1 MTQRINRLSARTVQT
16 LAKAGR
22 HSDGGGLYLI
32 VDVRNAQDGSQRV
45 SKRWAFIYRRKSDGK
60 QSELGLGGLASVPL
74 AKAREFAAEA
84 RIMLAEGK
92 DPKRERA
99 AAAGEAEK
107 VPTFGAMA
115 ESVIA
120 ALEHGWRNDKHKA
133 QWRSTLATY
142 AGPLNDKPVDEI
154 ATEHVLEVLQPIWTQ
169 KAETASRVRGRIEKI
184 LDAAKAKGHRTGEN
198 PARWR
203 GHLDHLLGKRQLLQR
218 GHHPAMPWQ
227 EVPEFL
233 ARLREHQSI
242 SALALEFV
250 ILTAAR
256 SGEVLRSVRDGE
268 VMGARWSEI
277 DWSATVWTV
286 PAVRMK
292 AKRVHRVPLSE
303 RALEILS
310 TMAAARQ
317 GEFIFPGQRGDAPLS
332 EMALELVM
340 RRMKA
345 KPYTVH
351 GFRSSFRDWA
361 GEATSFPREVAEAA
375 LAHTTGDKVERAY
388 RRGDALE
395 KRRQLMLAWA
405 MFCEGAK
412 GNVVPLA
419 KHGGL

>member
-1 MTQRINRLSARTVQT
+1 MSQRINRLTARGVQT
-16 LAKAGR
+16 LAKPGR

-32 VDVRNAQDGSQRV
+32 VDRRKAKDGSERV
-45 SKRWAFIYRRKSDGK
+45 GKRWAFIYRRKRDGK

-74 AKAREFAAEA
+74 AKARELAVEA
-84 RIMLAEGK
+84 RAMLAEGK
-92 DPKRERA
+92 DPKIERA
-99 AAAGEAEK
+99 AAASELDA

-115 ESVIA
+115 EAVMV

-133 QWRSTLATY
+133 QWRSSLATY
-142 AGPLNDKPVDEI
+142 ATSIQDKPIDQI
-154 ATEHVLEVLQPIWTQ
+154 TTGDVLEVLQPIWTT

-203 GHLDHLLGKRQLLQR
+203 GHLDHLLGKRQKLQR

-227 EVPEFL
+227 DVPNFM
-233 ARLREHQSI
+233 ARLRENPSL

-256 SGEVLRSVRDGE
+256 SGEVLRSVRDGKL
-268 VMGARWSEI
+268 MGARWDEV
-277 DWSATVWTV
+277 DRSARIWTV
-286 PAVRMK
+286 PAERMK
-292 AKRVHRVPLSE
+292 AGREHRVPLTE
-303 RALEILS
+303 RALAILAEVES
-310 TMAAARQ
+310 VRQ
-317 GEFIFPGQRGDAPLS
+317 GEFIFSGQRGDKPLS

-361 GEATSFPREVAEAA
+361 GEATGFPREVAEAA

-395 KRRQLMLAWA
+395 KRRQLMQAWA
-405 MFCEGAK
+405 SFCDGNA
-412 GNVVPLA
+412 NVVSLA
-419 KHGGL
+419 RREG

>member
-1 MTQRINRLSARTVQT
+1 MAQRINRLTARGVQI
-16 LAKAGR
+16 LSKPGR

-32 VDVRNAQDGSQRV
+32 VDVRKAKDGSARV
-45 SKRWAFIYRRKSDGK
+45 GKRWAFIYRRKRDGK

-74 AKAREFAAEA
+74 AKARELAAEA
-84 RIMLAEGK
+84 RALLAEGK
-92 DPKRERA
+92 DPKSERA
-99 AAAGEAEK
+99 AAAREPDK

-115 ESVIA
+115 ETVMA

-142 AGPLNDKPVDEI
+142 AAPIHDKPVDRI
-154 ATEHVLEVLQPIWTQ
+154 TTEDVLGVLQPIWTT

-203 GHLDHLLGKRQLLQR
+203 GHLDHLLGKRQKLQR

-227 EVPEFL
+227 DVSDFV
-233 ARLREHQSI
+233 ARLRESPSL

-256 SGEVLRSVRDGE
+256 SGEVLRSVRDGKL
-268 VMGARWSEI
+268 MGARWEEI
-277 DWSATVWTV
+277 DRSARVWTV
-286 PAVRMK
+286 PAERMK
-292 AKRVHRVPLSE
+292 AGQEHRVPLTE
-303 RALEILS
+303 RALEIL
-310 TMAAARQ
+310 AEVGKVRQ
-317 GEFIFPGQRGDAPLS
+317 GEFIFPGQRGDKPLS

-351 GFRSSFRDWA
+351 GFRSAFRDWA
-361 GEATSFPREVAEAA
+361 GEATGFPREVAEAA

-405 MFCEGAK
+405 AFCDGST
-412 GNVVPLA
+412 NVVSLTRRE
-419 KHGGL
+419 G